1 MITDQARERFAAF
14 ADHVRSLRGQGRW
27 LVLMHDNPDP
37 DALAAAALLARVL
50 RGAFRKRVT
59 IAHGGI
65 IGRAENQE
73 LVRAL
78 GMRLSHVRK
87 LAWKKHRHVA
97 LVDTQPRTGNNQ
109 LPESTTPDLV
119 IDHHPLRKASQAAPL
134 VDVRTGYGATATI
147 CAEYLLLSGLEKPS
161 RRLATALVYAL
172 RSETQDFSRG
182 ASQGP
187 DKDIYDAF
195 LPFADKRLL
204 AKILYPRLPL
214 SYFANLREG
223 LQNLMNVGNLIVSHL
238 GTLEQPDIVPEIAD
252 LLLRMEGKT
261 WSLATG
267 VHGDRV
273 YLSIRTSNPRADAGR
288 LMRRI
293 LGRRGKGGGHGM
305 MAGGWVPVAKA
316 PAGDVLAL
324 QHQLAARLAT
334 LLGKNPERLDRLDLD
349 GPA

>member
-1 MITDQARERFAAF
+1 VITEQARDRFAAF
-14 ADHVRSLRGQGRW
+14 SEYVRSRQGAGRW

-37 DALAAAALLARVL
+37 DALAAAALLASVL
-50 RGAFRKRVT
+50 RGAFRRRVT

-65 IGRAENQE
+65 IGRAENRE
-73 LVRAL
+73 MVRAL
-78 GMRLSHVRK
+78 GVRLTHVRK
-87 LAWKKHRHVA
+87 VIWKNCRHVA

-109 LPESTTPDLV
+109 LPDTRIPDV
-119 IDHHPLRKASQAAPL
+119 IIDHHPLRKASQAAAL
-134 VDVRTGYGATATI
+134 TDVRIGYGATTSI
-147 CAEYLLLSGLEKPS
+147 CAEYLVLAGIEPTA
-161 RRLATALVYAL
+161 RLATSLVYAL

-187 DKDIYDAF
+187 DKELYDRF
-195 LPFADKRLL
+195 LPIVDKRLL
-204 AKILYPRLPL
+204 AKILYPRLPHG
-214 SYFANLREG
+214 YFVNLRQG
-223 LQNLMNVGNLIVSHL
+223 LENLESAGNLIVSHL

-267 VHGDRV
+267 VHGERV

-288 LMRRI
+288 IMRRV

-316 PAGDVLAL
+316 PGGDVLTL
-324 QHQLAARLAT
+324 QRQLAARLAT
-334 LLGKNPERLDRLDLD
+334 LLKKNPERLEPLDL
-349 GPA
+349 GQA